1 MSAVSSKFY
10 NKNQADKSKQGSS
23 AEPDGT
29 SMASVKSTE
38 TFSTTSSNVSQH
50 SEDRDEQ
57 VIDDDEEEGGDWG
70 EMEVSWNYYHR
81 QRKFDILTTKSSI
94 SEHFLG

>member
-29 SMASVKSTE
+29 SMASVKT
-38 TFSTTSSNVSQH
+38 TATCSTTSSNVSQH
-50 SEDRDEQ
+50 SEDRDEE

-70 EMEVSWNYYHR
+70 EMEVSGTMFLN
-81 QRKFDILTTKSSI
+81 QRP
-94 SEHFLG
+94 